1 MANDLKTVR
10 IVASGTAG
18 PPGLK
23 TVNVASTQKNPG
35 QWETCLQATPTQ
47 AAAKP
52 GEIPTYIASGGYKA
66 GLKTIYI
73 SGYSGPN

>member
-10 IVASGTAG
+10 VVASGVAG

-47 AAAKP
+47 TAATP
-52 GEIPTYIASGGYKA
+52 EEIPTYIASGGYRA